1 MSLPLP
7 TGAAT
12 AAKQDTGN
20 ASLATIATTLVGEVT
35 TPLRSWFVNLDDI
48 SAGAAQN
55 QGLGSLFGQNWQFL
69 SDALLNDAAAT
80 ATTTR
85 SGQRVDAADGLSVED
100 NDYWCNVGHYS
111 TASAT
116 SQKSSVP
123 APDLSAANQI
133 GSLGRRNRS

>member
-1 MSLPLP
+1 MTELASLVSALC
-7 TGAAT
+7 TAT
-12 AAKQDTGN
+12 AVAAPPVVVSCFASVAAPVGN
-20 ASLATIATTLVGEVT
+20 GSETVAPSAVGC
-35 TPLRSWFVNLDDI
+35 
-48 SAGAAQN
+48 
-55 QGLGSLFGQNWQFL
+55 
-69 SDALLNDAAAT
+69 
-80 ATTTR
+80 
-85 SGQRVDAADGLSVED
+85 AADGLPVED